1 MGKAAILI
9 ITASVLLGSV
19 YAYGAKDEAN
29 AADERLS
36 THQREI
42 LSRNAALAGYN
53 LAKQALAESFDT
65 VTPSLSGTYAG
76 SDYSVTITKTAG
88 AIARVVSTGTS
99 LDPEGKEVT
108 FTVDANI
115 EKEVITQI
123 ADEAPP
129 FMRYAVTTDE
139 DLYLN
144 GNILLDLF
152 VDGNAENTLNA
163 NMHTNGN
170 LGISGNAATVRGFGT
185 YADAAWASPSTAL
198 FNTFDPY
205 YNPTDDPVVQR
216 VPEVD
221 IPEFDI
227 PEFLSKTTVDQTTT
241 GNVTLSGS
249 YSLGGTRENPYVWYV
264 DGDVTSSGGATIDGY
279 VMFIVNGDVTI
290 SGNVMAGNV
299 VQEGDESSIGIY
311 ASGHVKLGGN
321 SKIYGQI
328 YAGSSVSVFHGTPR
342 IFGNIASKGAVTL
355 SGTPKVYYRVPSPAL
370 TTIFEDPQVQLKLVS
385 YSEW

>member
-53 LAKQALAESFDT
+53 LAKQALAENFDT
-65 VTPSLSGTYAG
+65 ATPSLSGTYAG
-76 SDYSVTITKTAG
+76 SDYDVTISKSG

-99 LDPEGKEVT
+99 LDPKGNEVT
-108 FTVDANI
+108 FTVEADI
-115 EKEVITQI
+115 EKEVITEI

-129 FMRYAVTTDE
+129 FMRYAVMTDD

-144 GNILLDLF
+144 GNILFDLF

-163 NMHTNGN
+163 NMHTNGD
-170 LGISGNAATVRGFGT
+170 LGINGNAATVRGFGT
-185 YADAAWASPSTAL
+185 YADAAWSSPSSAL
-198 FNTFDPY
+198 YNTFDPY

-216 VPEVD
+216 VPEVE
-221 IPEFDI
+221 IPAFDLAT
-227 PEFLSKTTVDQTTT
+227 FLSKTTVDQTTT
-241 GNVTLSGS
+241 GNLSLSGT

-264 DGDVTSSGGATIDGY
+264 DGNVSGSGGVTIDGY
-279 VMFIVNGDVTI
+279 VMFIVNGDVTL
-290 SGNVMAGNV
+290 SGNLMAGNV
-299 VQEGDESSIGIY
+299 VQEGDESSIALY
-311 ASGHVKLGGN
+311 ASGDVEMGGN

-342 IFGNIASKGAVTL
+342 IYGNIASKGSVTL